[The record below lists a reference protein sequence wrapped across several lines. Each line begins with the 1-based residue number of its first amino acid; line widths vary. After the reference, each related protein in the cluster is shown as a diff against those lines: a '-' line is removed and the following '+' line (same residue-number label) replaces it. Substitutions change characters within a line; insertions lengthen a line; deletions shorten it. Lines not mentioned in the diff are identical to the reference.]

1 MPDVFV
7 AEEKKETKEK
17 TPPKTLSVLEI
28 LRSGKK
34 PLIPSGLDG
43 HSQSAFASF
52 NFFPEIVKF
61 AAKDPSERMV
71 LFIRKHPITNLGW
84 ILLTIV
90 LLFVPSLLDFF
101 PILNFLPDRFQ
112 LIIVAMWYTGIVA
125 YAFERF
131 LDWFFNCGIV
141 TDETVYDVDFTNL
154 IYREISETDIDHI
167 QDVTVRMGGVVRTMF
182 NYGDVFIQ
190 TAGEVPRIE
199 FEAVPHPD
207 RVAKILREL
216 GFREEQ
222 EEKKQTSL

>member
-7 AEEKKETKEK
+7 AEEKKEPKEK
-17 TPPKTLSVLEI
+17 NPSKTLSVLEI

-43 HSQSAFASF
+43 HSQSPFASF

-61 AAKDPSERMV
+61 TAKDPKERMV

-84 ILLTIV
+84 ILISV
-90 LLFVPSLLDFF
+90 ILLFIPSLLGFF
-101 PILNFLPDRFQ
+101 PILDFLPERFK
-112 LIIVAMWYTGIVA
+112 LIIVAMWYLGIVA
-125 YAFERF
+125 YAFEQF

-199 FEAVPHPD
+199 FEAVPNPD